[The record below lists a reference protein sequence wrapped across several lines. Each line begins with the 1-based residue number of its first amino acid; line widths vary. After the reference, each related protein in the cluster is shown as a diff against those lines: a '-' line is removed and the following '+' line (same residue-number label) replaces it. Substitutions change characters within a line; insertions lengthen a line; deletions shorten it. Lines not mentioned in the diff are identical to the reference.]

1 MNCLFYNKERSAGII
16 TNKLKAYMPNQNKIL
31 LVEDDPMVVRMYQRK
46 LTKDGFRVTLAFNG
60 EEGLAALMKERP
72 DIILLDIMMPK
83 MNGIEMLKRIKAD
96 PVLKNIPVV
105 ILTNLGDRPEDV
117 QKCKELGAE
126 DYWVKASV
134 SLKEAVDRT
143 NKILAKPL

>member
-1 MNCLFYNKERSAGII
+1 
-16 TNKLKAYMPNQNKIL
+16 MPNQNKIL

-126 DYWVKASV
+126 DYWVKANV
-134 SLKEAVDRT
+134 SLKEVVDRT